1 MKKNDILKDLSNEI
15 FEPIDN
21 QIEVENN
28 NTLEENLVNNDTQE
42 FNFTE
47 LLENVTEKIDDD
59 DIKEDVSLNDINT
72 IISDHFSDVEEE
84 NNEVSFS
91 EMVEE
96 IEENDNISLS
106 EDLLL
111 EEEDEDEDITFNDLN
126 NRTQEFNFEDLNI
139 ELEKEEQEEEKEEKI
154 VSNFPKL
161 DKFGSVFPRKNI

>member
-15 FEPIDN
+15 FESVDD
-21 QIEVENN
+21 QIKVENN

-59 DIKEDVSLNDINT
+59 DIKEDISLNDINT
-72 IISDHFSDVEEE
+72 IISDHFNDVEEE
-84 NNEVSFS
+84 NDEVSFS
-91 EMVEE
+91 EMVED
-96 IEENDNISLS
+96 IDG
-106 EDLLL
+106 DLLL
-111 EEEDEDEDITFNDLN
+111 EEEEEEVTFNDLN
-126 NRTQEFNFEDLNI
+126 NRTQEFNFEELNSMLEI
-139 ELEKEEQEEEKEEKI
+139 EEETYEKEEKI

>member
-28 NTLEENLVNNDTQE
+28 NTLEENLVNNDNQD
-42 FNFTE
+42 FN
-47 LLENVTEKIDDD
+47 KILDSAIYDT
-59 DIKEDVSLNDINT
+59 KEDISLNDINT
-72 IISDHFSDVEEE
+72 IMQDHFSDIEEE
-84 NNEVSFS
+84 NDEVSFS

-111 EEEDEDEDITFNDLN
+111 EEDDEDEDITFNDLN

-139 ELEKEEQEEEKEEKI
+139 ELEKEEQEEEKEETI